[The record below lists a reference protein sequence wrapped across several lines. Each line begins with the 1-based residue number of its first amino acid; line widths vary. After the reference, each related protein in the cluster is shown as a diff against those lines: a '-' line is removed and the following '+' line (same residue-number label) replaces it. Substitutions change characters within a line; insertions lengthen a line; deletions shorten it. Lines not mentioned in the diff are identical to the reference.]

1 MMELQPIRRPVGM
14 TILLVLSFLNALF
27 NIFSAPILY
36 FGTPMMN
43 EMLASGAFEES
54 LKPFLATMS
63 EADVAAIMDRMRFM
77 VDLNPLYYLFN
88 FVLYIGSM
96 VGVVKM
102 FKLQRQG
109 FHWYAIAQFLILI
122 NSVFFIYSK
131 QPENPFFSEFL
142 TTVMLILIYHLFLKR
157 IELMQQQSNK
167 NQDPYV

>member
-1 MMELQPIRRPVGM
+1 M

-77 VDLNPLYYLFN
+77 VDLNPMYYLFN
-88 FVLYIGSM
+88 F
-96 VGVVKM
+96 
-102 FKLQRQG
+102 
-109 FHWYAIAQFLILI
+109 ILFSSPI
-122 NSVFFIYSK
+122 SYFRRRFSLPCKVRNSSDARDSAS
-131 QPENPFFSEFL
+131 PARNRGMPA
-142 TTVMLILIYHLFLKR
+142 
-157 IELMQQQSNK
+157 
-167 NQDPYV
+167 